1 MLSKKSES
9 FLRGKKIMIVGGAG
23 SIGSE
28 LARQIYKFN
37 QNICLWDNNESGLF
51 DITQELKG
59 TTPILADI
67 RDIQEVVKYMTQY
80 KPDVLFHC
88 AAYKHVPMLE
98 KFPEAA
104 MKNNI
109 QGTQNILLTASKVGV
124 KKVVFISTDK
134 AVEANCIMGK
144 TKAIGETM
152 CQKVSDSSK
161 TKCIVVRFGN
171 VLASRGSVIPIFW
184 RQIEENKDLTITDE
198 KMERFSMTI
207 FEACELVLEAS
218 SMGKGGEIYAFD
230 MGKPIKIM
238 ELAEQMI
245 RLSNKDLR
253 VKIIGIRP
261 GEKLS
266 EKLWASNEKTI
277 KTVNPKIWEI
287 RKRR

>member
-1 MLSKKSES
+1 
-9 FLRGKKIMIVGGAG
+9 MIVGGAG

-266 EKLWASNEKTI
+266 EKLWASNEKTV
-277 KTVNPKIWEI
+277 KTVNPKIWQI
-287 RKRR
+287 LKKSVKK

>member
-1 MLSKKSES
+1 
-9 FLRGKKIMIVGGAG
+9 MIVGGAG

-67 RDIQEVVKYMTQY
+67 RDVQEVVKYMTQY

-109 QGTQNILLTASKVGV
+109 QGTQNILLTASKVWV

-266 EKLWASNEKTI
+266 EKLWASNEKTV
-277 KTVNPKIWEI
+277 KTVNPKIWQI
-287 RKRR
+287 LKKSVKK